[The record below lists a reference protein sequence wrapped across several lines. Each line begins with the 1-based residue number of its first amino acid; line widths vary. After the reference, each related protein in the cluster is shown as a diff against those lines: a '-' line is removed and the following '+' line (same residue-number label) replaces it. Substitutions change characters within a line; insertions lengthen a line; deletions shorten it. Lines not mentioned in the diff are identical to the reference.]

1 MKRVFVTCD
10 IGSEA
15 LDKLRRRG
23 CHVETHQGQGPPS
36 QEELRRAMDSG
47 AEVLISTVIDPV
59 TASVLEA
66 GRGTLKA
73 VTQYGVGYDNIDV
86 EAASRLGI
94 AVTNTPDVLTDATA
108 EFAFFMLGDLA
119 RKLYNSERLVRENRW
134 TRWHSTQP
142 FLGVEVTGKTVGII
156 GLGRI
161 GKAFACKWLGWGV
174 DILAHTRTPDE
185 DFARSFNKCL
195 EITAHQELCPRQA
208 HFRFASQEEVL
219 SQSDFLS
226 LHVPLTDETR
236 GLIDAPVLKAMK
248 SSALLVNT
256 TRGPV
261 VDEEAIV
268 EALKNHVIAGAALD
282 VYHQEPLPADS
293 PLRDPA
299 LEDRLRLYHH
309 FGSGTRETRLSAER
323 DVGMAGRAV
332 YCALRILEGDPPTS
346 IPYLVNPS
354 AFE

>member
-1 MKRVFVTCD
+1 MPRVFVTCD
-10 IGSEA
+10 IGQES
-15 LDKLRRRG
+15 LQKLRRNG
-23 CHVETHQGQGPPS
+23 CQVEVHEGDGPPS
-36 QEELRRAMDSG
+36 VSELERAAGSG
-47 AEVLISTVIDPV
+47 AEALISTVVDPV
-59 TASVLEA
+59 AESVLEA
-66 GRGTLKA
+66 GKGTLKVVA
-73 VTQYGVGYDNIDV
+73 QYGVGYDNIDV

-94 AVTNTPDVLTDATA
+94 PVTNTPDVLTDATA

-161 GKAFACKWLGWGV
+161 GKAFARKWLGWGV

-185 DFARSFNKCL
+185 DFGQAMSEAMQNLFQSGLSPRRGSFQH
-195 EITAHQELCPRQA
+195 AA
-208 HFRFASQEEVL
+208 EEVVL

-226 LHVPLTDETR
+226 LHVPLTPETR
-236 GLIDAPVLKAMK
+236 GLIDSAALRSMQ

-261 VDEEAIV
+261 IDEEDLV
-268 EALKNHVIAGAALD
+268 EALKEGQIAGAALD
-282 VYHQEPLPADS
+282 VYHQEPLPQDS
-293 PLRDPA
+293 PLRDPL

-309 FGSGTRETRLSAER
+309 FGSGTRETRLSPDPE
-323 DVGMAGRAV
+323 VGMAGRAV
-332 YCALRILEGDPPTS
+332 YCALRILAGDDPAS
-346 IPYLVNPS
+346 IPYLVNRA